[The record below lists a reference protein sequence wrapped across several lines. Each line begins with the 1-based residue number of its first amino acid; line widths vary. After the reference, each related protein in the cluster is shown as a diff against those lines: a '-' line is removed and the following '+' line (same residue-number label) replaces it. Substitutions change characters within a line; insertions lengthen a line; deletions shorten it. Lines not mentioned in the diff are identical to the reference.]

1 LILDSP
7 GNLTSLNYD
16 NVNNK
21 LYALNTTFDSL
32 WNFDGNFVVE
42 IDYVTGEVITRAEL
56 TEFIGFVA
64 SSSSF
69 DQNTGSYLLVGIDTN
84 YMGSMIVFDTYTD
97 TYITGF
103 VPGNVSEI
111 ACDNT
116 FFALNNYI
124 LTGTEESPE
133 VEFTVYP
140 NPASDRIYIS
150 HPLGIPGNYTARL
163 ISMDGKLALEKNG
176 YFNGRTEIDLERT
189 PPGVYIMQI
198 ISGEK
203 VETRKLIVQ

>member
-1 LILDSP
+1 
-7 GNLTSLNYD
+7 
-16 NVNNK
+16 
-21 LYALNTTFDSL
+21 
-32 WNFDGNFVVE
+32 VVE
-42 IDYVTGEVITRAEL
+42 IDYITGEVVPRAEL

-84 YMGSMIVFDTYTD
+84 YMGRMIVFDTYTD

-116 FFALNNYI
+116 IFALNNYI
-124 LTGTEESPE
+124 LTGMEERPE

-150 HPLGIPGNYTARL
+150 NPNGVQGNYTIRL
-163 ISMDGKLALEKNG
+163 ISMDGKLTLEKNG
-176 YFNGRTEIDLERT
+176 YFNGPTQIDLESM
-189 PPGVYIMQI
+189 PSGVYIMQL
-198 ISGEK
+198 ISGGISK
-203 VETRKLIVQ
+203 TTKLIVSHP